1 MDVFEVVVAA
11 IICATVTVCWAMWLI
26 ARRCNEVI
34 RYKEFVADDDTAIH
48 LAEDKTGEW
57 PKQPD

>member
-11 IICATVTVCWAMWLI
+11 VICATVTVCWAMWLI
-26 ARRCNEVI
+26 ARRCNEVV
-34 RYKEFVADDDTAIH
+34 RYTSLVADEPATN

-57 PKQPD
+57 PQRAE